1 MGAGYRRPAMA
12 SRGIVIRIDALKA
25 NQMIELLDIVA
36 GGQIDSQGAGLVQ
49 HPQEA
54 ALLSPP
60 SLPTRPCP

>member
-1 MGAGYRRPAMA
+1 MRAGYRRPARV
-12 SRGIVIRIDALKA
+12 SRSTAICIDILKA
-25 NQMIELLDIVA
+25 NQMIELLEIVA